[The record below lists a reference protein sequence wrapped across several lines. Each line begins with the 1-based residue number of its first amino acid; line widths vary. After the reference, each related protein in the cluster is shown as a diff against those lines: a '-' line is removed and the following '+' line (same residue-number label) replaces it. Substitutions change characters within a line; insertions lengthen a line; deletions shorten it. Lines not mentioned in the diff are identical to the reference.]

1 MKTTGT
7 SELQRRVGLLAGVCA
22 QQGPTGTGRRRGAWA
37 RAWAWQGAWVMGT
50 YFYFLKEVPFH
61 RLKCSQEGKK
71 KIALDKTYKSLKPSI
86 AETG

>member
-7 SELQRRVGLLAGVCA
+7 SELQRRAGLLAGVCA

-37 RAWAWQGAWVMGT
+37 RAWPGAWVTGMN
-50 YFYFLKEVPFH
+50 FYFLKEVPFR
-61 RLKCSQEGKK
+61 RLKCSQERKK